1 MTSSLID
8 IHVGSADASIS
19 CAPTIVF
26 AMNKGSDEVQ
36 MPGSTVVFFVRGQG
50 RSIFRH
56 KWVSTGLAL
65 AMIHPTH
72 PAEYRTGAD
81 DSYGER
87 SLTPLCRPS
96 QSRC

>member
-36 MPGSTVVFFVRGQG
+36 MPGSTVVFLCVAKDAAF
-50 RSIFRH
+50 FDT
-56 KWVSTGLAL
+56 TGYL
-65 AMIHPTH
+65 
-72 PAEYRTGAD
+72 PA
-81 DSYGER
+81 
-87 SLTPLCRPS
+87 
-96 QSRC
+96 